1 MGVILIAKVQVCHK
15 FAEKIG
21 IVHFANQPHN
31 LFDLVIHAL
40 LLFLVSES
48 QPPHASSGLC
58 ELHQD

>member
-40 LLFLVSES
+40 PLRATSPNQSLGFSLND
-48 QPPHASSGLC
+48 Q
-58 ELHQD
+58 